1 MSNEKKILNHL
12 IDKYENSKSFTNT
25 NKVNQRFRVKITRLF
40 PKYADQSDYE
50 TFSSINESISFLER
64 KGYVKAEIKR
74 ANVYES
80 VCLNTDMLDEVYEYL
95 GRIPKGYK

>member
-25 NKVNQRFRVKITRLF
+25 NKVNQHFRVKITRLF

-74 ANVYES
+74 ANVCES

-95 GRIPKGYK
+95 GRIPKRI